1 MPYIGGMTI
10 AADPR
15 AFLYRSGELDP
26 DSAQRLTAETLAKAD
41 DGELYLQYRKSEAFG
56 FDDGRL
62 KTASYDT
69 QSGFGLRAV
78 SGEMTAFAH
87 SNELSA
93 AAIRRA
99 GETMALIDPSARPKA
114 TPPQGT
120 NRHLYTDADPIDL
133 VPFADKVNLCLGVDA
148 AARARDPRVAQVSVG
163 LSGSWSVVEI
173 VRPDGF
179 VATDIRPLVR
189 LNVSIVVEANGRRE
203 TGNFGIG
210 GRYLYDRLMGEEVWN
225 RAIDEALAQALVN
238 LESVDA
244 PAGEM
249 TVLLGPGWPGVLLH
263 EAVGH
268 GLEGDF
274 NRKGTSAFSGRI
286 GERVA
291 AAGVTVV
298 DDGSIMDRRGSLS
311 IDDEGTPTQENVLIE
326 DGILKG
332 YMQDRLNARLMGEE
346 VWNRAIDEALAQALV
361 NLESV
366 DAPAGEMTVLL
377 GPGWPGVLL
386 HEAVGHGLEGD
397 FNRKGTSA
405 FSGRIGE
412 RVAAAGVTVVDD
424 GSIMDRRGSLSID
437 DEGTPTQEN
446 VLIEDG
452 ILKGYMQDRL
462 NARLMGVAPTGNGRR
477 QSFEH
482 APMPRMTN
490 TFMRGGNDDPAELMS
505 RVKKGIYAKSFGG
518 GQVDIVSGK
527 FVFSCTEA
535 YRIENGTLGAPI
547 KGATLIGDGPT
558 VLTKVTGIGND
569 FALDEGIGMCGKD
582 GQGVPAGVGQPTL
595 LVSGLTVGGTA
606 V

>member
-1 MPYIGGMTI
+1 MTYQ
-10 AADPR
+10 DPR
-15 AFLYRSGELDP
+15 SFLYRDALSPEA
-26 DSAQRLTAETLAKAD
+26 AQRLTADALARAD
-41 DGELYLQYRKSEAFG
+41 DGELYLQYRRAEAFG

-69 QSGFGLRAV
+69 QAGFGLRAV

-87 SNELSA
+87 ANELSE
-93 AAIRRA
+93 AAIKRA
-99 GETMALIDPSARPKA
+99 AETMRLIDPSAETKA
-114 TPPQGT
+114 AAPHGT
-120 NRHLYTDADPIDL
+120 NRRLYTDTDPLDL
-133 VPFADKVNLCLGVDA
+133 VPFADKVNLCQRIDA

-179 VATDIRPLVR
+179 VATDVRPLVR
-189 LNVSIVVEANGRRE
+189 LNIQIVVEQNGRRE
-203 TGNFGIG
+203 TGSFGIG
-210 GRYLYDRLMGEEVWN
+210 GRYLYARLFDEATWTRG
-225 RAIDEALAQALVN
+225 IDEALAQALVN
-238 LESVDA
+238 LDSVDA

-263 EAVGH
+263 EAIGH

-291 AAGVTVV
+291 APGATVV
-298 DDGSIMDRRGSLS
+298 DDGAMADRRGSLS
-311 IDDEGTPTQENVLIE
+311 IDDEGTPT
-326 DGILKG
+326 
-332 YMQDRLNARLMGEE
+332 GE
-346 VWNRAIDEALAQALV
+346 
-361 NLESV
+361 
-366 DAPAGEMTVLL
+366 T
-377 GPGWPGVLL
+377 
-386 HEAVGHGLEGD
+386 
-397 FNRKGTSA
+397 
-405 FSGRIGE
+405 
-412 RVAAAGVTVVDD
+412 
-424 GSIMDRRGSLSID
+424 
-437 DEGTPTQEN
+437 

-477 QSFEH
+477 ESFAH

-490 TFMRGGNDDPAELMS
+490 TFMKGGRDDPAELLL
-505 RVKKGIYAKSFGG
+505 RVKKGIFAKSFGG

-535 YRIENGTLGAPI
+535 YKVEDGRIGAPI

-558 VLTKVTGIGND
+558 ALTKVIGIGHD
-569 FALDEGIGMCGKD
+569 FALDEGIGVCGKG
-582 GQGVPAGVGQPTL
+582 GQSVPAGVGQPTL
-595 LVSGLTVGGTA
+595 LLEGLTVGGTA